1 MGGVMLTCQRTNAA
15 AMKFYEQCK
24 YTVDN
29 ISPMKVVRPTLRSAP
44 FASSLPKPERSGCA
58 GPDGGGGGLQHYEIF
73 SKIWCKDARAVLDKR
88 AAQAREMWQA
98 EHDGRVV
105 IESAHQSAAENKA
118 LLTQ

>member
-1 MGGVMLTCQRTNAA
+1 
-15 AMKFYEQCK
+15 
-24 YTVDN
+24 
-29 ISPMKVVRPTLRSAP
+29 MKVVRSTLLRPAP
-44 FASSLPKPERSGCA
+44 FASSLSKKAVAQDPMAEEDDCN
-58 GPDGGGGGLQHYEIF
+58 YEIF